1 VVGGRRLLAGKHLS
15 LSSSPAPESGRSP
28 VDFEKRTS
36 VLSSVSVALFRC
48 HQHTDIQI
56 QATAIMELARV
67 DALVNNLASL
77 FEAGLDFYTKWKK
90 KLERQ
95 PRKDAVSTSLDMS
108 SHRIKATYQVGF
120 AMIGPDFSAGDGLF
134 ITVFRSPLPD

>member
-1 VVGGRRLLAGKHLS
+1 VVSGRRLLAGKHLS
-15 LSSSPAPESGRSP
+15 LSSSPAPESRQSP
-28 VDFEKRTS
+28 VDSEKQTF
-36 VLSSVSVALFRC
+36 VLNPVSAALF
-48 HQHTDIQI
+48 QHTDIQI
-56 QATAIMELARV
+56 QATAIMDLARV

-77 FEAGLDFYTKWKK
+77 FESGLDFYTKWKK

-134 ITVFRSPLPD
+134 ITVLRPPLPD